1 MSDLMYGLSALAEN
15 FDDYQLASDYYEGCP
30 DELIGNPELR
40 RLLTQGGYG
49 ERFRINLAKTPVDAL
64 LNKVQI
70 SSITTDSEAG
80 DAALNALREDNLMVL
95 QEGEVHRRTFE
106 FGDYYVMVWP
116 DEQDDDTED
125 GDRSLETSKVQIN
138 VHGPQTMRVIY
149 DDDHPNRKS
158 FAIQSW
164 FNGELDRWRADLIY
178 PDRIE
183 SYVSKTKERPVKED
197 GWEPFS
203 EGEAEHIQPNPH
215 GEIPV
220 FHFRNGLPYGRPE
233 HKDAYGPQ
241 DAVNKLTATQMA
253 STDSAGFPQRYGLV
267 DPQAVLDEN
276 NDDPFRDDE
285 TEVDDTVDASRR
297 GHRSALRGGPGTL
310 LFLNGLKAIGQFAT
324 ADSKNFMDP
333 LEVYV
338 RLMAQVTTTPLHY
351 FDPSGDV
358 PSGESLRAAD
368 APLIAKARNRKL
380 YLTPTWQDV
389 YKFALKLMGVTVV
402 SVDIQWA
409 PDTTIDDVAGWEV
422 IEKKQAN
429 GVTQEQALREAGY
442 TDEQVESFLD
452 ANQEEMAL
460 QRRIELLNS
469 TADAIQ
475 KLGAGVSTGVISQQQ
490 VDALISRI
498 IGEQTPGSEEE

>member
-1 MSDLMYGLSALAEN
+1 MSDLMNGLSALAEN
-15 FDDYQLASDYYEGCP
+15 FDEYQLAEDYYEGCP
-30 DELIGNPELR
+30 DELIGNAELR
-40 RLLTQGGYG
+40 RLLMQGGYG

-64 LNKVQI
+64 LGKVQI

-80 DAALNALREDNLMVL
+80 DAALAALREDNLMQL

-106 FGDYYVMVWP
+106 YGDYYVMVWP

-125 GDRSLETSKVQIN
+125 GDRSLSASKVQIN
-138 VHGPQTMRVIY
+138 CHGPQTMRVMY
-149 DDDHPNRKS
+149 DDDHPNRKAY
-158 FAIQSW
+158 AIQSW
-164 FNGELDRWRADLIY
+164 FNREMDRWRADLLY

-183 SYVSKTKERPVKED
+183 SYVSKTKERPLNDD
-197 GWEPFS
+197 GWLPFS
-203 EGEAEHIQPNPH
+203 EGEAEHIQPNPY

-253 STDSAGFPQRYGLV
+253 STDSAGFPQRYGLL

-276 NDDPFRDDE
+276 NDDPFRDNE
-285 TEVDDTVDASRR
+285 TEVDDTVDASRKGR
-297 GHRSALRGGPGTL
+297 RSALRGGPGTM

-324 ADSKNFMDP
+324 ADSKNFMEP

-351 FDPSGDV
+351 FDPSGDQ

-368 APLIAKARNRKL
+368 APLIAKARNRKQ
-380 YLTPTWQDV
+380 YLTPTWRDV
-389 YKFALKLMGVTVV
+389 YTFALKLMGVTVA

-422 IEKKQAN
+422 VEAKVRN
-429 GVTQEQALREAGY
+429 GVTQDQALREAGY
-442 TDEQVESFLD
+442 TDEQVEGFLD

-475 KLGAGVSTGVISQQQ
+475 KLGAGVSTGVISQGQ
-490 VDALISRI
+490 VDMLISRI

>member
-1 MSDLMYGLSALAEN
+1 MSDLMYGLTALAEN

-30 DELIGNPELR
+30 DELIGNAELR

-64 LNKVQI
+64 LGKVQI
-70 SSITTDSEAG
+70 SSITTDSEGG
-80 DAALNALREDNLMVL
+80 DDALAVLREDNLMVL

-116 DEQDDDTED
+116 DTPDDESED
-125 GDRSLETSKVQIN
+125 GDQSLAASKVQISC
-138 VHGPQTMRVIY
+138 HGPQTMRVMY
-149 DDDHPNRKS
+149 DDDHPNRKK

-164 FNGELDRWRADLIY
+164 FNGDLDRWRADLLY

-183 SYVSKTKERPVKED
+183 SYVSKTRERPVDDD
-197 GWEPFS
+197 GWVPYT
-203 EGEAEHIQPNPH
+203 EGDAEAVQVNPY

-253 STDSAGFPQRYGLV
+253 STDSAGFPQRFGLV

-285 TEVDDTVDASRR
+285 SEVDDTVDASRR
-297 GHRSALRGGPGTL
+297 GKRSGLRGGPGTM
-310 LFLNGLKAIGQFAT
+310 LFLNGLKEIGQFAT
-324 ADSKNFMDP
+324 ADSKNFMEP

-368 APLIAKARNRKL
+368 APLIAKARNRKQ

-389 YKFALKLMGVTVV
+389 YKFALRLMGVVV
-402 SVDIQWA
+402 KSVDIQWA

-422 IEKKQAN
+422 IEKKIGN

-442 TDEQVESFLD
+442 TDEQVTAFLD

-469 TADAIQ
+469 TADAVQ
-475 KLGAGVSTGVISQQQ
+475 KLGAGVATGVISQQQ
-490 VDALISRI
+490 VDLLISRI
-498 IGEQTPGSEEE
+498 IGEQTPGPEEE